1 MRCPS
6 WERLAGAPGT
16 PGHRLF
22 NPALPVAAITYA
34 MCDGEAMELEKYS
47 FGIGDRFGFE
57 CTAQLRALQ
66 KAGAGGA
73 RIVPV
78 WNKSNRE
85 HAIART
91 VPEDARK
98 ASDEAVRACG
108 WTDSYYVDA
117 DHIGLATVDPYIQSH
132 NFFTIDV
139 ADYIGKPPSAETA
152 VSFFAAMAPYQ
163 GALSIPGMEAPV
175 QITEPV
181 LAEFAGKYLC
191 AISEAGSV
199 YRHIAERKDAGDFIS
214 EISVDE
220 ARGPQS
226 PVELLLILAGIA
238 REGIPIQTIA
248 PKFTGSFLKGVDYVG
263 DPRQFDREFK
273 DDLAVIAFA
282 VSHFNLPRNLKLS
295 IHTGSDK
302 FTLYPLMHRAI
313 ERAGAG
319 IHLKTAGT
327 TWLEEAIGFAASGGA
342 GLALVN
348 DIYGESYR
356 RFDELCEPYLA
367 VINIDK
373 RQLPLPE
380 RVNSWTSAEFVQAL
394 RHDQFCSQYNPHLRQ
409 LLHIGFKVAAGMRG
423 RFVEMLGEC
432 RSAIEENVTRNLY
445 ERHICPLFLG
455 Q

>member
-1 MRCPS
+1 
-6 WERLAGAPGT
+6 
-16 PGHRLF
+16 
-22 NPALPVAAITYA
+22 
-34 MCDGEAMELEKYS
+34 MELEKYS

-57 CTAQLRALQ
+57 CAAQLRALQ
-66 KAGAGGA
+66 KAAADGV

-85 HAIART
+85 HAIAGT
-91 VPEDARK
+91 VPEDARR
-98 ASDEAVRACG
+98 AADEGIQACG

-117 DHIGLATVDPYIQSH
+117 DHIGMATVDAYLQSH

-139 ADYIGKPPSAETA
+139 ADYIGKRARAEA
-152 VSFFAAMAPYQ
+152 AASFIATMAPYQ
-163 GALSIPGMEAPV
+163 GELVIPGMAAPIH
-175 QITEPV
+175 ITERV
-181 LAEFAGKYLC
+181 LTEFTGKYLC
-191 AISEAGSV
+191 AISEAGDV
-199 YRHIAERKDAGDFIS
+199 YRHIEKKKGADQFIS
-214 EISVDE
+214 EVSVDE
-220 ARGPQS
+220 ALNPQS

-238 REGIPIQTIA
+238 REGIPLQTIA

-263 DPRQFDREFK
+263 DPQQFDREFQ

-302 FTLYPLMHRAI
+302 FTLYPLMHQAI
-313 ERAGAG
+313 KKADVG

-327 TWLEEAIGFAASGGA
+327 TWLEEAVGFAASGGA
-342 GLALVN
+342 GLALIK

-356 RFDELCEPYLA
+356 RFNELCEPYLA

-373 RQLPLPE
+373 HRLPLPE
-380 RVNSWTSAEFVQAL
+380 QVNSWTSKEFVQAL
-394 RHDQFCSQYNPHLRQ
+394 RHDPFCGHYNPNLRQ
-409 LLHIGFKVAAGMRG
+409 LLHVGFKVAAGMRR

-432 RSAIEENVTRNLY
+432 REAIEKNVVLNLY